1 MQFSRRDV
9 VRSAVAL
16 SGAAALDGMVGVP
29 GAHALAGEH
38 TTLAATLVR
47 GTAGAGGYT
56 PVVRAPG
63 EHHVVRTDLGVKAQR
78 GRARRRTGILAFAQ
92 LTDVHLVDAQSPMR
106 VEYVD
111 RFDDADGDGDPTSG
125 LASAAYRA
133 HEMLSTQVAEAMVR
147 AVNRVGR
154 GPVSGR
160 RLAFAMQTGD
170 NADNCQYNEFRWNI
184 DILDGGRTVRPD
196 SGDHTRF
203 EGVSTG
209 DEYYDRHYWRPGQPP
224 AGATPDLYKAR
235 WGFPR
240 IDGLLSAATRP
251 FFAQGL
257 DMPWYTAFGN
267 HDGLVQGNFPATTMP
282 LNPVAVGSLKLT
294 SLPTGL
300 SQSDVIS
307 AIRNGTFPAL
317 LAALA
322 ASPYVR
328 QVTPDPARRVLS
340 RSQVVAEHFKTTGT
354 PAGHGFT
361 RRNLE
366 DGTAYYRFDRGIVRS
381 LVLDTVNPNGE
392 ADGSLDQAQFDWLK
406 QQLAA
411 SRDKVVLVFS
421 HHTSDSMGNALV
433 GTGGDLSPR
442 VLGDEVLA
450 ALLAAPQ
457 VVAWVNGHTHRNQVW
472 AHPRAPWTGG
482 LWEINTASHCDFPQ
496 QSRLI
501 ELVDNHDGTLS
512 IFATMLDHTGPAAYG
527 GRLGSAVNLAG
538 LARELS
544 ANDPQERTTGRRGSR
559 NARNVELVTKA
570 PPALR

>member
-1 MQFSRRDV
+1 MELSRRGL
-9 VRSAVAL
+9 VRSGVALGGAVAL
-16 SGAAALDGMVGVP
+16 DGVVGVP
-29 GAHALAGEH
+29 GASALVAEH
-38 TTLAATLVR
+38 TTLATTLVR
-47 GTAGAGGYT
+47 GRAGAGGYA

-63 EHHVVRTDLGVKAQR
+63 EMHVVRTDLGVAAQR
-78 GRARRRTGILAFAQ
+78 GRARRRTGVLAFAH

-106 VEYVD
+106 VEYLD
-111 RFDDADGDGDPTSG
+111 RFDDADSTGDPISG
-125 LASAAYRA
+125 LTNSAYRA

-184 DILDGGRTVRPD
+184 DLLDGGHKIRPD
-196 SGDHTRF
+196 SGDLTRY

-209 DEYYDRHYWRPGQPP
+209 DAYYDRHYWRPGAPP
-224 AGATPDLYKAR
+224 AGGTADLYKTR

-240 IDGLLSAATRP
+240 IDGLLHASRRP
-251 FFAQGL
+251 FLAQGL

-267 HDGLVQGNFPATTMP
+267 HDGLVQGNFPASTLP
-282 LNPVAVGSLKLT
+282 LNPVAVGNLKLT
-294 SLPTGL
+294 GLPAGL

-307 AIRNGTFPAL
+307 AIRNGNLLSL

-322 ASPYVR
+322 ASPDVR
-328 QVTPDPARRVLS
+328 QVTADPHRRLLS
-340 RSQVVAEHFKTTGT
+340 RAEVVAEHFKTTGT
-354 PAGHGFT
+354 PVGHGFT
-361 RRNLE
+361 RRNL
-366 DGTAYYRFDRGIVRS
+366 DAGTAYYRFDKGLVRC

-392 ADGSLDQAQFDWLK
+392 ADGSLDQAQFEWLK
-406 QQLAA
+406 LQLAA

-421 HHTSDSMGNALV
+421 HHTSSSMGNSLV

-450 ALLAAPQ
+450 ALVAAPQ
-457 VVAWVNGHTHRNQVW
+457 VVAWVNGHTHRNQIW
-472 AHPRAPWTGG
+472 AHRRASGTGG

-501 ELVDNHDGTLS
+501 ELVDNHDGTVS
-512 IFATMLDHTGPAAYG
+512 IFATMLDHAGPAAYG
-527 GRLGSAVNLAG
+527 GRLDTAPHLAG

-544 ANDPQERTTGRRGSR
+544 ANDPQERTTGRRGT
-559 NARNVELVTKA
+559 AAMRNVELVTKA
-570 PPALR
+570 PPVLR